1 MARTIKFSRFSFLF
15 CHAALYNITYL
26 VVPKNKIN
34 TSFLSLSLSLSLSQ
48 RALMDEDDF
57 VEKSRNTIGSKASK
71 RLI

>member
-26 VVPKNKIN
+26 VVPNNKIN
-34 TSFLSLSLSLSLSQ
+34 TSLFSLSLSQ

>member
-26 VVPKNKIN
+26 VVPNNKIN
-34 TSFLSLSLSLSLSQ
+34 TSLFSLSLSQ

-71 RLI
+71 RII

>member
-26 VVPKNKIN
+26 VVPNNKIN
-34 TSFLSLSLSLSLSQ
+34 TSLFSLSLSLSQ

>member
-26 VVPKNKIN
+26 VVPNNKYE
-34 TSFLSLSLSLSLSQ
+34 SFLSLSLSLSLSQ

-71 RLI
+71 RII

>member
-26 VVPKNKIN
+26 VVPNNKIN
-34 TSFLSLSLSLSLSQ
+34 TSLSLSQ

-71 RLI
+71 RSI

>member
-26 VVPKNKIN
+26 VVPNNKIN
-34 TSFLSLSLSLSLSQ
+34 TSLFSLSQ

>member
-1 MARTIKFSRFSFLF
+1 MARIIKFSRFSFLF

-26 VVPKNKIN
+26 VVPNNKIN
-34 TSFLSLSLSLSLSQ
+34 TSLFSLSLSQ

>member
-26 VVPKNKIN
+26 VVPNNKIN
-34 TSFLSLSLSLSLSQ
+34 TSLSLSLSQ

>member
-26 VVPKNKIN
+26 VVPNNKIN
-34 TSFLSLSLSLSLSQ
+34 TSLFSLSLSQ
-48 RALMDEDDF
+48 RALMDEDEF